1 MKKIFPSF
9 NKSTLLAL
17 VFFGVMTLVGISA
30 AHAQSET
37 SIDNPL
43 FSTTGPNVLGA
54 GSIQW
59 NSSLDYYFSRT
70 SYFPDSYM
78 SVNAFGGNTGLRFG
92 VGNSAEL
99 TLDFKGAYNVVQT
112 HNLAGP
118 CVNTKSFNPSVGV
131 KLLLAEGKGWL
142 PQVAF
147 FTHVGMAMNQSI
159 YNPTI
164 RTDMVQPEIGF
175 MFRNRLD
182 SRWVLD
188 YSLGYSWNAESGFDN
203 DFEAVFR
210 NQIQY
215 SIFARKLVTD
225 RFSTGIGVSNT
236 NGVRSLAGGIEM
248 RYLATPDLQLSLIA
262 GAAGGIGKEAN
273 ALQLYT
279 LLGAHWTLR

>member
-1 MKKIFPSF
+1 MKSNTKP
-9 NKSTLLAL
+9 TALAIA
-17 VFFGVMTLVGISA
+17 FFCAMTLVGISA

-70 SYFPDSYM
+70 SYYLGDYM
-78 SVNAFGGNTGLRFG
+78 SINAFGGTTGLRFG
-92 VGNSAEL
+92 VGNSSEL
-99 TLDFKGAYNVVQT
+99 TLDIKGAYNIVQT
-112 HNLAGP
+112 HNLVGP
-118 CVNTKSFNPSVGV
+118 CVNPQRYNPSVGV

-147 FTHVGMAMNQSI
+147 FTHVGMDISQSS
-159 YNPTI
+159 YNPTVWT
-164 RTDMVQPEIGF
+164 RLVQPEIGF

-188 YSLGYSWNAESGFDN
+188 YSLGYSWNAESGYST
-203 DFEAVFR
+203 DFESVFH

-215 SIFARKLVTD
+215 SIFARKLIND
-225 RFSTGIGVSNT
+225 RFSTGVGISNA
-236 NGVRSLAGGIEM
+236 NSARSMAGGIEM

-262 GAAGGIGKEAN
+262 GASGGIGKEAN
-273 ALQLYT
+273 ALQVYS